1 MKNII
6 QNGDPVL
13 RDMAKKVPIGDIKS
27 PKIKKLLKNMSE
39 ALNLQKN
46 GVAIAAPQIGVSLR
60 VFIVSGKLFNP
71 EENTEDFIRPNRVFI
86 NPIITKTSKKESAE
100 EEGCLSVHGEY
111 GTVNRPTK
119 TTIRAYNEDGEIF
132 ERGGSG
138 LLSKIFQHEMDH
150 LNGVLFVDKAD
161 NLYDIKQN

>member
-1 MKNII
+1 
-6 QNGDPVL
+6 
-13 RDMAKKVPIGDIKS
+13 
-27 PKIKKLLKNMSE
+27 MSE
-39 ALNLQKN
+39 ALNLQKW
-46 GVAIAAPQIGVSLR
+46 VAIAAPQIGVSLR

-71 EENTEDFIRPNRVFI
+71 EETTEDFIRPNRVFI
-86 NPIITKTSKKESAE
+86 NPIIAKTSKKGSAE
-100 EEGCLSVHGEY
+100 EEGYLSVHGEY

-150 LNGVLFVDKAD
+150 LN
-161 NLYDIKQN
+161 